1 MSSEDSGHK
10 KVSKAGWNDDNDS
23 SRATEGDQSDVG
35 KYGSSRD
42 PSAPNYYQTIE
53 LLGDEQF
60 CSNSIFGYEVNIH
73 ASQKSSLPAL
83 STGSSKVKITTI
95 TNQNWNLIN
104 HYGYLVAS
112 SNEYLAYV
120 LEGRNGYVIRIIKQS
135 NSNRGLLK
143 GFTGAITDVAFAH
156 PASSYLAAIDQGGN
170 LYVWKLEEQGT
181 EIKEQLLLHVTRSN
195 DADTSVEH
203 RLVWCPYVMSG
214 ATNND
219 DIEHLFAV
227 ALGKSVEVWNLDTI
241 LTTNPVLPLA
251 RSSCTSDGIISLD
264 NIHSDVILDL
274 AISPDAN
281 VLATASKDG
290 HVKFWSISSS
300 SSAEHICL
308 HDWTPH
314 GGDSVSRLMF
324 CDNLLTSDPNAPF
337 WRFLVTAANENTEV
351 KVWCAQTW
359 KCLQTVRFLAAVDIG
374 IDELPSVKLC
384 LDLSASYLVAA
395 DTKRTVLYVLQLYQ
409 DPELGQASFTS
420 ITDHL
425 LTQSIISF
433 VITGPVQPYLDD
445 VSSNSDISDE
455 DDDDMDAMEKF
466 DTRKNTVMIK
476 LHCIQ
481 TKSVQELMVRFEPQD
496 RLNMPTHQL
505 LQFPELAELY
515 GLNKTTSGSELGKSS
530 SAPSSEQ
537 DSSPQRPPPAVTHI
551 DASMIP
557 LPETEASSTQP
568 LLTSGGGG
576 GGVATDDVV
585 NKGYPLESS
594 VDPPSLSTYMS
605 SPLTSLTSSGGN
617 TPLSMPVGNF
627 ASFGSQKLLSP
638 AEFVSSPPHSLTS
651 FPKGTPSD
659 FSSALPL
666 SVNNA
671 ATPTTTV
678 HTSIAPPP
686 MTSSTVTEVTLDS
699 TTSDSDDGNLTPQES
714 ARKSFQD
721 ICDTLD
727 LPKAKVD
734 LPKMSPELFLSVVSD
749 PVFRPEAL
757 GGDTN
762 KTLTSQPNSTNEG
775 GASGETLQIE
785 GRVSQASSDFA
796 SAKDQEE
803 SDQESLELV
812 SNEDLA
818 DTQPKTPPTSQQLF
832 PDALPLATDQQV
844 TMARVFPSSP
854 GPSLQ
859 LSATSNDLQ
868 FLKCNRCSTFNSPD
882 VQNCT
887 HCGAAKSDQ
896 WTKQIFTKAAAQNTT
911 DSMIAQSPSTAD
923 VAFNETTNTV
933 ESAASDSKIANTAV
947 AVVSESLQEYS
958 TTSSQTS
965 TSLPVTENSIEMRS
979 DNIIMVGGQTVTT
992 AVTVQE
998 SYPSSSAVVAK
1009 LYPSQPVGPPPMSQA
1024 PVTGQSVEELR
1035 QLVMSQKQQMN
1046 ALREEMLRQKQEMM
1060 EQFQQMLT
1068 KSFQQQENVLAKK
1081 IEARQLAVERSLQ
1094 ERQGVDQQ
1102 RHEQLLS
1109 VVSQSLT
1116 ETVNSK
1122 LDKVMKTEMKQSV
1135 VPTVS
1140 RSLTN
1145 LQENFSTVLQ
1155 QKLTATDTALKEG
1168 VTKILKSK
1176 SFTDSLTSAATVALQ
1191 GPLQGAYG
1199 QVFQSV
1205 ILPQFDRSCQM
1216 MCQQISNVFQQ
1227 GTRQYLEELQRHL
1240 EAHRHQSNTVNSQ
1253 VVQQLSQQLNNTSRT
1268 LEANQ
1273 KTLSDTLTATLQSS
1287 VQHQLQHS
1295 LNQLQSSIKEMVA
1308 TTIQTHPALVSIGDQ
1323 LKVHTKDNTRKV
1335 KEVELQKIIQNKEL
1349 NKAFEVALTASD
1361 LHLVLYVC
1369 KQVDADELFDITP
1382 PCLTQPVLLSL
1393 IQHLSC
1399 NLDNEMEVKLKYLE
1413 HSILAL
1419 NTSNEVT
1426 RSHMPGVLSTLCQEL
1441 QQAEE
1446 LLNLTSPS
1454 TARKLRKL
1462 RMVAER
1468 LAQPC

>member
-1 MSSEDSGHK
+1 MCPPGSL
-10 KVSKAGWNDDNDS
+10 SK
-23 SRATEGDQSDVG
+23 EG
-35 KYGSSRD
+35 
-42 PSAPNYYQTIE
+42 
-53 LLGDEQF
+53 
-60 CSNSIFGYEVNIH
+60 
-73 ASQKSSLPAL
+73 
-83 STGSSKVKITTI
+83 ST
-95 TNQNWNLIN
+95 
-104 HYGYLVAS
+104 
-112 SNEYLAYV
+112 
-120 LEGRNGYVIRIIKQS
+120 VI
-135 NSNRGLLK
+135 
-143 GFTGAITDVAFAH
+143 
-156 PASSYLAAIDQGGN
+156 
-170 LYVWKLEEQGT
+170 
-181 EIKEQLLLHVTRSN
+181 
-195 DADTSVEH
+195 
-203 RLVWCPYVMSG
+203 
-214 ATNND
+214 
-219 DIEHLFAV
+219 HLF
-227 ALGKSVEVWNLDTI
+227 
-241 LTTNPVLPLA
+241 
-251 RSSCTSDGIISLD
+251 
-264 NIHSDVILDL
+264 
-274 AISPDAN
+274 
-281 VLATASKDG
+281 
-290 HVKFWSISSS
+290 
-300 SSAEHICL
+300 
-308 HDWTPH
+308 
-314 GGDSVSRLMF
+314 
-324 CDNLLTSDPNAPF
+324 
-337 WRFLVTAANENTEV
+337 
-351 KVWCAQTW
+351 
-359 KCLQTVRFLAAVDIG
+359 
-374 IDELPSVKLC
+374 
-384 LDLSASYLVAA
+384 LS
-395 DTKRTVLYVLQLYQ
+395 
-409 DPELGQASFTS
+409 
-420 ITDHL
+420 
-425 LTQSIISF
+425 
-433 VITGPVQPYLDD
+433 
-445 VSSNSDISDE
+445 
-455 DDDDMDAMEKF
+455 
-466 DTRKNTVMIK
+466 
-476 LHCIQ
+476 
-481 TKSVQELMVRFEPQD
+481 
-496 RLNMPTHQL
+496 
-505 LQFPELAELY
+505 

-998 SYPSSSAVVAK
+998 SYPSSRWVFC
-1009 LYPSQPVGPPPMSQA
+1009 GCI
-1024 PVTGQSVEELR
+1024 
-1035 QLVMSQKQQMN
+1035 N
-1046 ALREEMLRQKQEMM
+1046 C
-1060 EQFQQMLT
+1060 
-1068 KSFQQQENVLAKK
+1068 
-1081 IEARQLAVERSLQ
+1081 
-1094 ERQGVDQQ
+1094 
-1102 RHEQLLS
+1102 
-1109 VVSQSLT
+1109 
-1116 ETVNSK
+1116 
-1122 LDKVMKTEMKQSV
+1122 
-1135 VPTVS
+1135 
-1140 RSLTN
+1140 
-1145 LQENFSTVLQ
+1145 
-1155 QKLTATDTALKEG
+1155 
-1168 VTKILKSK
+1168 
-1176 SFTDSLTSAATVALQ
+1176 FT
-1191 GPLQGAYG
+1191 
-1199 QVFQSV
+1199 
-1205 ILPQFDRSCQM
+1205 
-1216 MCQQISNVFQQ
+1216 
-1227 GTRQYLEELQRHL
+1227 
-1240 EAHRHQSNTVNSQ
+1240 
-1253 VVQQLSQQLNNTSRT
+1253 
-1268 LEANQ
+1268 
-1273 KTLSDTLTATLQSS
+1273 
-1287 VQHQLQHS
+1287 
-1295 LNQLQSSIKEMVA
+1295 
-1308 TTIQTHPALVSIGDQ
+1308 
-1323 LKVHTKDNTRKV
+1323 
-1335 KEVELQKIIQNKEL
+1335 
-1349 NKAFEVALTASD
+1349 
-1361 LHLVLYVC
+1361 
-1369 KQVDADELFDITP
+1369 
-1382 PCLTQPVLLSL
+1382 
-1393 IQHLSC
+1393 
-1399 NLDNEMEVKLKYLE
+1399 
-1413 HSILAL
+1413 
-1419 NTSNEVT
+1419 
-1426 RSHMPGVLSTLCQEL
+1426 
-1441 QQAEE
+1441 
-1446 LLNLTSPS
+1446 
-1454 TARKLRKL
+1454 
-1462 RMVAER
+1462 
-1468 LAQPC
+1468 